1 MRSGRTYRL
10 LRFTSPDDRGYAEAL
25 RVYLRNIPP
34 TLRTDSN
41 EIGYWLQHFADD
53 CDDRFYVFGFLI
65 DGASV
70 GFAEVAYFARWETFV
85 VDYLIIDPRHRGNNT
100 FYEFIAQLTAN
111 LEQEHPE
118 YRYVLAEVSRM
129 ADGKSNEE
137 NEVVVRLLKM
147 QGFKVVQAPYI
158 QPRLGIKH
166 AEAEMRADLL
176 ILCREDISSLRR
188 ELYLDIVRMLY
199 FDYYD
204 RWYSIRTG
212 EADEYHRYLTRLYER
227 MANAVPG
234 DAVAVNGHRTVLQP
248 AASTEDPMHKTL
260 IDFTAKMLLVLVFF
274 TAALLFLKK
283 TFALTDTSFAAIYVL
298 ALLSLF
304 AIMGV
309 LSTQARNIFYR
320 MLAFVRELIP
330 LLQKKTKLHAKSRSP
345 RTRRSTPSSREQ
357 RDATGS
363 DAPKRNNNGDAR

>member
-34 TLRTDSN
+34 TLRTDTN
-41 EIGYWLQHFADD
+41 EIGHWLQHFADD
-53 CDDRFYVFGFLI
+53 GDDRFYVFGFLI

-70 GFAEVAYFARWETFV
+70 GFAEVAYFARGETFV
-85 VDYLIIDPRHRGNNT
+85 VDYLVVDPRHRGNNT

-129 ADGKSNEE
+129 TDGKSNEE
-137 NEVVVRLLKM
+137 NELVVRLLKM
-147 QGFKVVQAPYI
+147 QGFKVVQAPYV

-176 ILCREDISSLRR
+176 ILCRENLSSLRR
-188 ELYLDIVRMLY
+188 ETYLDLVRMLY
-199 FDYYD
+199 FDYYA
-204 RWYSIRTG
+204 RWYSIRSSET
-212 EADEYHRYLTRLYER
+212 DEYHTYLTSLYER
-227 MANAVPG
+227 MADAVPG
-234 DAVAVNGHRTVLQP
+234 DSVVVNGHRTLLQP
-248 AASTEDPMHKTL
+248 AAPTEDPMHKTL
-260 IDFTAKMLLVLVFF
+260 IDFTAKTLLVLVFF

-283 TFALTDTSFAAIYVL
+283 TFALTDTSFAAMYVL

-309 LSTQARNIFYR
+309 LSPQARNIFYR

-330 LLQKKTKLHAKSRSP
+330 LLQKKTKLHAKSRNP
-345 RTRRSTPSSREQ
+345 RTRRSTPSNRE
-357 RDATGS
+357 
-363 DAPKRNNNGDAR
+363 